1 MALTGIPKED
11 SKGSGGLMVCYGA
24 LLSDLTGTTSGNTAT
39 GMASFHCGAGSFKK
53 FVLGK
58 EAGSNFTYTMTGNIA
73 NGTNECDDVLT
84 MIFKRN
90 QVSKRNEVMVLAQQE
105 TVWVINDNCR
115 QTLTGDC
122 TIGDLFVI
130 GLPVCINAGGAELRT
145 AVGATGG
152 QLADANNLTIT
163 IGVKETQVPFAISTA
178 DYLKIVAGTA
188 L

>member
-11 SKGSGGLMVCYGA
+11 SKGSGGILVAYGC
-24 LLSDLTGTTSGNTAT
+24 LLSDITGTTSASNGIAT
-39 GMASFHCGAGSFKK
+39 FHCGANKFKK
-53 FVLGK
+53 YVLGK
-58 EAGSNFTYTMTGNIA
+58 EAGSNFTYTMTGNIT

-115 QTLTGDC
+115 QSLTGDC

-130 GLPVCINAGGAELRT
+130 GLAVCVNPGGAELRT
-145 AVGATGG
+145 AVGATGA
-152 QLADANNLTIT
+152 QLADGNLLTVT
-163 IGVKETQVPFAISTA
+163 IGVKETQAPLAITTA